1 MNSARNGPAAKW
13 RSSRCERGWTRR
25 VGDAKRPRGSAT
37 TYVKNCSPSEGCEN
51 RLRRT
56 RGSRVGVRSS
66 GRLREGLRSLYRGR
80 GGGCSEGGLSERTAL
95 AEVQARG
102 RDRYGA
108 AHRARPHAFEG
119 SECAL
124 LLPGTG
130 GGRDHLAYGLER
142 NAKQKRGPTVPAAT
156 GRPTKRG
163 PALSEGGP

>member
-66 GRLREGLRSLYRGR
+66 GRLREGLRSPYRGR

-95 AEVQARG
+95 AAVPARG
-102 RDRYGA
+102 RDRYGG
-108 AHRARPHAFEG
+108 AHTARPNASEG
-119 SECAL
+119 SERAVL
-124 LLPGTG
+124 LQGA
-130 GGRDHLAYGLER
+130 GGRDHLAYGPER
-142 NAKQKRGPTVPAAT
+142 NAKHRRGPTLPAT
-156 GRPTKRG
+156 GRGPTKRG
-163 PALSEGGP
+163 PALSESRP